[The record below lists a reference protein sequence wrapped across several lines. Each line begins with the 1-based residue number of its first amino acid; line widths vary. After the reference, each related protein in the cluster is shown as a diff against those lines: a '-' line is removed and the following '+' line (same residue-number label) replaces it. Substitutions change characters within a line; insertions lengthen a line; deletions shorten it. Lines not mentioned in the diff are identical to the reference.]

1 MESLFPVVWE
11 PTSTEFNH
19 KVREGEGHEMIL
31 VDQDPIIDKVVLKA
45 PKDMGDFDLIVDTT
59 LCIDEVI

>member
-1 MESLFPVVWE
+1 
-11 PTSTEFNH
+11 
-19 KVREGEGHEMIL
+19 MIL